1 MIHEKLIKSRNN
13 PSLSSPDLSPEAP
26 RVLGDRAGEGEKHAL
41 TESQVQGD
49 RVWIW
54 GVPFSPLT
62 RAAAAELVMK
72 LVEARRPSMFVT
84 ANTHYTMLTNHNP
97 ALGEVN
103 SRAAFVLADGAP
115 LVWASRL
122 KRTPL
127 PERVAG
133 SDLIFD
139 LCELA
144 AARSYRPFLLGGGP
158 GVAEAAAEQLVDRFP
173 GLQIA
178 GTACPSNLGASA
190 NECEELIEQV
200 REARPDLLFAALG
213 QPKGELWLA
222 RHLDRLRVPACVQIG
237 ASLDFIA
244 GRVRRAPPW
253 VQRIGMEWAYRLSLE
268 PARLGPRYAR
278 NAGFLAKRIMVDLI
292 SRRSERI
299 SPVAGRLSPQ
309 AANGHGEDNRG

>member
-1 MIHEKLIKSRNN
+1 MTPESLAESSIDPLLRAAGLN
-13 PSLSSPDLSPEAP
+13 PGEPPFLSA
-26 RVLGDRAGEGEKHAL
+26 RAKAEEMHVL
-41 TESQVQGD
+41 TEEESHRD

-54 GVPFSPLT
+54 GVPFSPLS
-62 RAAAAELVMK
+62 RKAAAELVMK

-84 ANTHYTMLTNHNP
+84 ANTHYTMLTNKTP
-97 ALGEVN
+97 ALAAVN

-133 SDLIFD
+133 SDLILD

-144 AARSYRPFLLGGGP
+144 AARSYRPFLLGGAV
-158 GVAEAAAEQLVDRFP
+158 GVAEAAARQLVNRFP

-178 GTACPSNLGASA
+178 GTACPADVEESASD
-190 NECEELIEQV
+190 ELIEQV
-200 REARPDLLFAALG
+200 RASRADLLFVALG
-213 QPKGELWLA
+213 QPKGELWLD

-237 ASLDFIA
+237 ASLDFLA
-244 GRVRRAPPW
+244 GRVRRAPSW
-253 VQRIGMEWAYRLSLE
+253 VQRIGMEWAYRMSLE

-278 NAGFLAKRIMVDLI
+278 NAGFLAKRIMADLLP
-292 SRRSERI
+292 RRAER
-299 SPVAGRLSPQ
+299 PVSGVVGLSPD
-309 AANGHGEDNRG
+309 AASARGEDRL

>member
-1 MIHEKLIKSRNN
+1 MIHETLIESRNN
-13 PSLSSPDLSPEAP
+13 PPSDLSPEDTRALVD
-26 RVLGDRAGEGEKHAL
+26 RVGEGEMHEL
-41 TESQVQGD
+41 TESQALGD

-62 RAAAAELVMK
+62 RVAAAELVMK
-72 LVEARRPSMFVT
+72 LVEAGRPSMFVT

-133 SDLIFD
+133 SDLILD

-144 AARSYRPFLLGGGP
+144 AARNYRPFLLGGGP
-158 GVAEAAAEQLVDRFP
+158 GVAEAAAKQLVDRFP

-178 GTACPSNLGASA
+178 GTACPSNVGASA
-190 NECEELIEQV
+190 NECEELIQQV
-200 REARPDLLFAALG
+200 SGARADMLFAALG

-222 RHLDRLRVPACVQIG
+222 SHLERLGVPACVQIG

-244 GRVRRAPPW
+244 GRVRRAPSW
-253 VQRIGMEWAYRLSLE
+253 VQRIGMEWAYRMSLE

-278 NAGFLAKRIMVDLI
+278 NARFLAKQIMFDLI
-292 SRRSERI
+292 SRRRERI
-299 SPVAGRLSPQ
+299 SPRSSRLSPQ
-309 AANGHGEDNRG
+309 AANGHGEDHRG